1 MESSIVCAASDRLLS
16 DCSFPF
22 RDSSFFV
29 VAQSENLT
37 DMSSAF
43 TKIVSLNP
51 RHIFICG
58 NYWKDAE
65 NILLDILSPLKNREF
80 LFSTYDHL
88 DADSIWDFLYL
99 NRFEFID
106 KFKVFIPLCTKKEQ
120 VSEIYRIFFSTLSLV
135 ISENP

>member
-1 MESSIVCAASDRLLS
+1 MESSIVCAASDGLLS
-16 DCSFPF
+16 DCSLSF

-29 VAQSENLT
+29 MAQSENLA
-37 DMSSAF
+37 DISSAF

-58 NYWKDAE
+58 DYWKDAE
-65 NILLDILSPLKNREF
+65 NMLLDILSPLNNRKF

-99 NRFEFID
+99 NRFEFIE
-106 KFKVFIPLCTKKEQ
+106 KFKVFIPLCTNKEQ
-120 VSEIYRIFFSTLSLV
+120 ISEIYGIFFSTLSLV
-135 ISENP
+135 ISDNP